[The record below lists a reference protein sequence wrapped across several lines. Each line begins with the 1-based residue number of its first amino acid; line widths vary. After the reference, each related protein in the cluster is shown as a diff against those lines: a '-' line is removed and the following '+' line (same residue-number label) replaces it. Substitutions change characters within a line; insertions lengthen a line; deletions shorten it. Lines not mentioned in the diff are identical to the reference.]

1 MTKGTKKSFCRKIR
15 NKKYSKT
22 KKTLGGFTVGDAV
35 NMASKSPLGSQL
47 KAEAEKRI
55 QQQKE
60 QAKQRLMAEGQKI
73 LNKKLPIDEN
83 KLKIILSKLDE
94 KKIKDLMQGIKNMDA
109 QTINKIKSG
118 DKEAI
123 MKIVMQNPEL
133 RALLIGR
140 LRQELTKNPEM
151 QKLAMEVIKGSMKGG
166 NVDELL
172 KGFTKNNTN
181 KSFEDIARE
190 TKEHEK
196 KSEEYRLKANQLAH
210 ESANRYQTMDNV
222 QSRRPFSNGGNQH
235 LPEPNNNPAKLY
247 KEITERPMTNKTAI
261 IEKVKNE
268 GLVNGDIL
276 VYDSDSY
283 GLLTEDDIIF
293 VGIDSNTFYDFEFV
307 KEATKYTTNFFSKY
321 KELLKDSKRNSGVYD
336 LRHDDEFI
344 TKQFDETKPEY
355 MYKVDID
362 ADDDENESITIISE
376 YCLEPYERLRKKEI
390 EGDLRTILK
399 SV

>member
-1 MTKGTKKSFCRKIR
+1 MARGPKKTFCRKIR
-15 NKKYSKT
+15 NKKYNKT
-22 KKTLGGFTVGDAV
+22 KKTIGGFTVEDAV
-35 NMASKSPLGSQL
+35 NMTTKSQLGSQL

-133 RALLIGR
+133 RALLI
-140 LRQELTKNPEM
+140 QELTKNPEM

-181 KSFEDIARE
+181 RSFEDIARE

-210 ESANRYQTMDNV
+210 ESANRYPTRDNLQT
-222 QSRRPFSNGGNQH
+222 RFPFS
-235 LPEPNNNPAKLY
+235 
-247 KEITERPMTNKTAI
+247 
-261 IEKVKNE
+261 
-268 GLVNGDIL
+268 D
-276 VYDSDSY
+276 
-283 GLLTEDDIIF
+283 
-293 VGIDSNTFYDFEFV
+293 
-307 KEATKYTTNFFSKY
+307 
-321 KELLKDSKRNSGVYD
+321 
-336 LRHDDEFI
+336 
-344 TKQFDETKPEY
+344 
-355 MYKVDID
+355 
-362 ADDDENESITIISE
+362 
-376 YCLEPYERLRKKEI
+376 
-390 EGDLRTILK
+390 
-399 SV
+399 